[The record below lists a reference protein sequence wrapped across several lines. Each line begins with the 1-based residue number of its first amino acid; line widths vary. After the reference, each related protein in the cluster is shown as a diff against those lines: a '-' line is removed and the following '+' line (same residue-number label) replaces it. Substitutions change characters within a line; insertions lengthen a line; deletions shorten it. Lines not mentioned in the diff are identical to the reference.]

1 MKKTKERRLYN
12 TVSLSIPII
21 FQSFFQ
27 ILFGI
32 ADTWFVSFYS
42 DEAVAAVGYANQLI
56 AVILLLFV
64 VISSAISVLGAQ
76 YIGAEEEQKAEK
88 ISSDAVV
95 LTLLVSISISFII
108 FITNRKII
116 NVLQVPMEIREDMNA
131 YLKTIV
137 LGLIFQ
143 SGNVVLTTVYRIFA
157 EAKYAMRV
165 GIWINLLNIAA
176 DAVIIFNPMGY
187 TYNFVIGIALATV
200 SSNAIGF
207 VAMLVKSK
215 RCLKLEYTRKM
226 SGENVKLL
234 IYYGIPSAGENVS
247 YKISQLV
254 VTTLLGQLGG
264 FILSAKIYAMNV
276 MLFVS
281 LIPNSIGIATGI
293 LVGYSWGNKK
303 KKQAYDICYRN
314 IFAGIL
320 VVVMMNVV
328 IFMGRDWCLHIFTSN
343 KEILNVAR
351 TIMNME
357 AILMFI
363 KIGNFMF
370 GNSLKG
376 VGDVYYN
383 AILGVIS
390 TWIFGVGLSYILG
403 ITFQLGI
410 QGIYYGF
417 GIDELFRCV
426 MSWRRW
432 KKTIGKESHSSA

>member
-1 MKKTKERRLYN
+1 MKDRKLYN

-76 YIGAEEEQKAEK
+76 YIGAEEEQKAKK

-108 FITNRKII
+108 FITSRKII

-215 RCLKLEYTRKM
+215 RCLKLEYTRNM
-226 SGENVKLL
+226 SG
-234 IYYGIPSAGENVS
+234 
-247 YKISQLV
+247 
-254 VTTLLGQLGG
+254 
-264 FILSAKIYAMNV
+264 
-276 MLFVS
+276 
-281 LIPNSIGIATGI
+281 
-293 LVGYSWGNKK
+293 
-303 KKQAYDICYRN
+303 
-314 IFAGIL
+314 
-320 VVVMMNVV
+320 
-328 IFMGRDWCLHIFTSN
+328 
-343 KEILNVAR
+343 
-351 TIMNME
+351 
-357 AILMFI
+357 
-363 KIGNFMF
+363 
-370 GNSLKG
+370 
-376 VGDVYYN
+376 
-383 AILGVIS
+383 
-390 TWIFGVGLSYILG
+390 
-403 ITFQLGI
+403 
-410 QGIYYGF
+410 
-417 GIDELFRCV
+417 
-426 MSWRRW
+426 
-432 KKTIGKESHSSA
+432 